1 MVCGGVVKSL
11 RFKLLAQ
18 KKQHFS
24 RKMLYYSKKVR
35 TFTRFF
41 YLNKV
46 ILILLTT
53 NKHLLNIRPMK
64 FRFTTL
70 LLTILLLSAMAL
82 QAQTREFSFNNIAQS
97 EGLSVEQSTRSGLT
111 MRHLLKQVQIINIT
125 DNGYTGDIVQG
136 GTDIVLP
143 ANPGEPD
150 LPAFSR
156 FVAIPNGATARIEMG
171 YRSMTTVQ
179 NVDLLP
185 AAPIKFDTDN
195 SPNTYEKDLN
205 IYNTDAFFP
214 AQPVTISEPFSLR
227 GVQTVAVTV
236 TPYQYNPVTKEL
248 RIYDDLQFGVRFD
261 GGNGE
266 FGDTRLR
273 SPYWD
278 PILMQNLANYNQLP
292 TIDYEARM
300 QQWLT
305 TRPEGCE
312 YLIVIPNNE
321 SFRQYANELAEYRI
335 KQGILTEV
343 KSLSDMGCTNTN
355 QMKAYFHNA
364 YNSWDIPPVA
374 VLLFGDHNS
383 NMSSGIPAEYTYHSS
398 DYGNCITDNG
408 YADVT
413 GDNLP
418 EMAFSRLV
426 AANANEAQMM
436 VSKQIEYEYTNPN
449 MNASTYDQPITAL
462 GWQTQRWFQIC
473 SEVVGGYWRQQGKH
487 PVRINAIYDG
497 YPGNSWSSAQNTSA
511 VVNYFGPNGTGYIP
525 ASPSELGGW
534 TGGTAAQVVQAVNSG
549 CMLLQHRDHGY
560 YQGWGEPDFS
570 DSNVHQ
576 MNNVGKMTF
585 VNTINCQTGTFDYY
599 SGCLVEA
606 FMRRTSNGQHAGAVG
621 CIGPTQTSYSFVNDA
636 YTWGMYDQYDPQF
649 MPTYGPYANYEGNWR
664 PAFGNV
670 AGKYFLAQ
678 SNWPYN
684 TQNKAITYKMFTAH
698 CDAFLTLYTQVPT
711 EMAVSHPTQITPVTT
726 SINVTA
732 PQGAVIALT
741 RDNTILAVATATG
754 NSQSITF
761 QAQPSNTDITIV
773 ATKQD
778 RLRYVGNI
786 HVINEPVLTVTEFIP
801 HDANGNQQLEYGEQS
816 SFDMVITNV
825 GNVASSMATATLI
838 TRTLSHVTINQN
850 TTTIPALNP
859 NQTVNLNEVFDI
871 TVSDAVPNGTSLD
884 FTLTIV
890 SGSHTWTSG
899 FTFNA
904 FAPNLYVSDAMV
916 INDGTAYKGNGNG
929 RLDPGENAEISF
941 TYANNGD
948 ATANNVT
955 ATLATDM
962 QQYIIIDNPIVTTP
976 SVDAGETVEVI
987 YSVNVAADM
996 PRGQV
1001 AQLMLHVE
1009 SGSYAKERSY
1019 DHRVGLET
1027 ANFENGLGDL
1037 EWQNDSIHPWT
1048 ISTTDPYSG
1057 QYCLQSGT
1065 IGLNASSTLSLPFSV
1080 ENSIDEIHFSI
1091 KTDCHN
1097 SDHLKFFIDNTEIQQ
1112 WNGNHSWSE
1121 VVFPVT
1127 QGEHVFTW
1135 AYEKDGSGTA
1145 GSDHVWIDDI
1155 LFPVRHITFACNAG
1169 IDQNICQTAA
1179 QMEANVIG
1187 SESLLWTTN
1196 GDGSFDQN
1204 DILNPVYTP
1213 GEQDLA
1219 NKTVTLTLTIT
1230 NEEGESLSDDVAINF
1245 YEAASILMDDETYI
1259 CESAVFEGNAVLSE
1273 AGSVSWMTHGDGS
1286 FDNPNSINASYT
1298 PGEQDKA
1305 NGQVMLTLKAIS
1317 EYGCGDAEHNL
1328 VLTVYPVQH
1337 TEIEMPSCGPYIWN
1351 GIEYN
1356 EEGVYEQTLQSMH
1369 GCDSTVVMHLTM
1381 VDAYNMEVEQNAC
1394 ESFVWAGETITESGI
1409 YEHTFTSLHG
1419 CDSTVV
1425 MHLTVNESSPEQG
1438 FAVDACEPYE
1448 WDGII
1453 YEESGFYERIYTNI
1467 HGCDSIVTMDLA
1479 IIPAPVIET
1488 INGDT
1493 QVDVRLTPTS
1503 VYSTAPNGG
1512 TFWSLNPE
1520 EAGTVVVEGSI
1531 ATITWSETFKGDVIL
1546 HVWALGY
1553 CGQDESSMTINVKN
1567 STNVNEY
1574 GINAKVYPNPTNG
1587 IVNIEAEDLQR
1598 LTVMNTLGQILYDRK
1613 VGADNAQI
1621 NMTQFGTGTYLIRI
1635 YTENG
1640 TTVKRINV
1648 IQ

>member
-1 MVCGGVVKSL
+1 
-11 RFKLLAQ
+11 
-18 KKQHFS
+18 
-24 RKMLYYSKKVR
+24 
-35 TFTRFF
+35 
-41 YLNKV
+41 
-46 ILILLTT
+46 
-53 NKHLLNIRPMK
+53 MK
-64 FRFTTL
+64 FRFATL
-70 LLTILLLSAMAL
+70 LVTILLLSTMAL
-82 QAQTREFSFNNIAQS
+82 QAQMREFTFSNTAQS
-97 EGLSVEQSTRSGLT
+97 EGLTVEQNTRSSLT
-111 MRHLLKQVQIINIT
+111 MRHVLKQIQIINIT
-125 DNGYTGDIVQG
+125 DNGYTGDVVQG

-143 ANPGEPD
+143 ANPGEPN

-156 FVAIPNGATARIEMG
+156 FVAVPNGATARIEMG

-179 NVDLLP
+179 NIDLLP

-195 SPNTYEKDLN
+195 TPNTYEKNLN

-214 AQPVTISEPFSLR
+214 AQPVTVSEPFSLR

-236 TPYQYNPVTKEL
+236 TPYQYNPVTKEF
-248 RIYDDLQFGVRFD
+248 RIYDDLQFDVRFD

-278 PILMQNLANYNQLP
+278 PILMQNLVNYNQLP
-292 TIDYEARM
+292 VIDYEARM

-321 SFRQYANELAEYRI
+321 SFRTYANQLRDYRI
-335 KQGILTEV
+335 QQGILTEV

-355 QMKAYFHNA
+355 QMRSYFHNA

-374 VLLFGDHNS
+374 VLLLGDHNN
-383 NMSSGIPAEYTYHSS
+383 NMSVGIPAEYTYHSQN
-398 DYGNCITDNG
+398 YGNCITDNG

-413 GDNLP
+413 GDDLP

-426 AANANEAQMM
+426 AASAAEAQMM

-449 MNASTYDQPITAL
+449 MDAATYDHPITAL
-462 GWQTQRWFQIC
+462 GWQTERWFQIC
-473 SEVVGGYWRQQGKH
+473 SEVVGGYWRLQGKS

-497 YPGNSWSSAQNTSA
+497 YPGNNWSSAQNTSM
-511 VVNYFGPNGTGYIP
+511 VVNYFGPNGLGYIP

-570 DSNVHQ
+570 TSHVTQ

-585 VNTINCQTGTFDYY
+585 VNTINCQTGTFDHNPE
-599 SGCLVEA
+599 CLVEA
-606 FMRRTSNGQHAGAVG
+606 FMRRTSNGQNAGAVG

-636 YTWGMYDQYDPQF
+636 YAWGLYDQYDPQF

-684 TQNKAITYKMFTAH
+684 YQNKAITYKMFTAH
-698 CDAFLTLYTQVPT
+698 CDAFLTLFTQVPT
-711 EMAVSHPTQITPVTT
+711 DMLVSHPTQITPVTT

-741 RDNTILAVATATG
+741 RDNNILAVATATG
-754 NSQSITF
+754 NTQSITF
-761 QAQPSNTDITIV
+761 QAQPSNTEITIV

-778 RLRYVGNI
+778 RLRYVGSI
-786 HVINEPVLTVTEFIP
+786 HVISEPVLTVTEFIP
-801 HDANGNQQLEYGEQS
+801 HDANGNQQLEYGENS

-825 GNVASSMATATLI
+825 GNVASSMTTATLTI
-838 TRTLSHVTINQN
+838 RSLSNVTINQN
-850 TTTIPALNP
+850 TATIPALNP

-871 TVSDAVPNGTSLD
+871 TVSDAVPNGANLE
-884 FTLTIV
+884 FALIMV
-890 SGSHTWTSG
+890 SGSHTWTSS

-904 FAPNLYVSDAMV
+904 FAPDLNVSDIMS
-916 INDGTAYKGNGNG
+916 INDGTIYKGNGNG

-941 TYANNGD
+941 TYSNDGD

-955 ATLATDM
+955 ATLTSDA
-962 QQYIIIDNPIVTTP
+962 QQYITIGNPTVTKAE
-976 SVDAGETVEVI
+976 VNAGDTIEVI
-987 YSVNVAADM
+987 YNVSVASNM

-1001 AQLMLHVE
+1001 AHLTLQVA
-1009 SGSYAKERSY
+1009 SGSYTNEGSY
-1019 DHRVGLET
+1019 AHRVGLET
-1027 ANFENGLGDL
+1027 GNFENGLDDL

-1048 ISTTDPYSG
+1048 ITTTAPHSG
-1057 QYCLQSGT
+1057 QYCLQSGI
-1065 IGLNASSTLSLPFSV
+1065 IGLNSSSTLSLPFSV
-1080 ENSIDEIHFSI
+1080 ENAIDEIHFSV

-1097 SDHLKFFIDNTEIQQ
+1097 SDYLKFYIDNTEIQQ
-1112 WNGNHSWSE
+1112 WGGNLSWQE

-1127 QGEHVFTW
+1127 QGEHIFTW

-1179 QMEANVIG
+1179 QMEAYVIG
-1187 SESLLWTTN
+1187 GESLLWTTN
-1196 GDGSFDQN
+1196 GDGSFDHN
-1204 DILNPVYTP
+1204 DILNPIYTP

-1219 NKTVTLTLTIT
+1219 NKAVTLTLTNT
-1230 NEEGESLSDDVAINF
+1230 NEEGETLSDDVVINF
-1245 YEAASILMDDETYI
+1245 HEAASILMDDEAYV
-1259 CESAVFEGNAVLSE
+1259 CENAVFQGNAVVSE
-1273 AGSVSWMTHGDGS
+1273 TGSVSWTTHGDGS
-1286 FDNPNSINASYT
+1286 FDNPNNLDANYT

-1328 VLTVYPVQH
+1328 VLTILPPQH
-1337 TEIEMPSCGPYIWN
+1337 TEIEIPSCGPYTWN
-1351 GIEYN
+1351 GIEYS
-1356 EEGVYEQTLQSMH
+1356 EEGVYEQTLQSIH

-1381 VDAYNMEVEQNAC
+1381 VDFYTFQIEQTAC
-1394 ESFVWAGETITESGI
+1394 DIYEWAGEAITESGI
-1409 YEHTFTSLHG
+1409 YEHTFTSI
-1419 CDSTVV
+1419 
-1425 MHLTVNESSPEQG
+1425 N
-1438 FAVDACEPYE
+1438 
-1448 WDGII
+1448 
-1453 YEESGFYERIYTNI
+1453 
-1467 HGCDSIVTMDLA
+1467 GCDSIVQLHLTLYKTPMIEA
-1479 IIPAPVIET
+1479 IT
-1488 INGDT
+1488 GDT
-1493 QVDVRLTPTS
+1493 DVDVRLTPS
-1503 VYSTAPNGG
+1503 STYMTDAHSPSAHYTWYITPQEAG
-1512 TFWSLNPE
+1512 SLN
-1520 EAGTVVVEGSI
+1520 ALDNT
-1531 ATITWSETFKGDVIL
+1531 ATIVWSETYKGEAIL
-1546 HVWALGY
+1546 EVAAENE
-1553 CGQDESSMTINVKN
+1553 CGQIVKRLTVNVKN
-1567 STNVNEY
+1567 STSVNEY
-1574 GINAKVYPNPTNG
+1574 GISAKIYPNPTNG
-1587 IVNIEAEDLQR
+1587 IVNIEAEGLQR

-1613 VGADNAQI
+1613 VGDDNAQI
-1621 NMTQFGTGTYLIRI
+1621 NMNQFGVGTYLIRI
-1635 YTENG
+1635 STESG
-1640 TTVKRINV
+1640 TTVRRINV